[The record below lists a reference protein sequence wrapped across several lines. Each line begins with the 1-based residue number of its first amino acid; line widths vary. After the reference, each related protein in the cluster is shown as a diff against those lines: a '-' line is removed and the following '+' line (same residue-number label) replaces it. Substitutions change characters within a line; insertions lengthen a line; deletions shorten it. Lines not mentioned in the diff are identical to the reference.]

1 MGKKLCTFPTKS
13 LKQEK
18 QEKIEIVNFSVIPLL
33 SYKDKHVDLG
43 GKVWSMS
50 DVVCHKCLYGMA
62 YSAKTSP

>member
-50 DVVCHKCLYGMA
+50 DVV
-62 YSAKTSP
+62 

>member
-33 SYKDKHVDLG
+33 SCKDKHVDLG
-43 GKVWSMS
+43 GKVWSVS
-50 DVVCHKCLYGMA
+50 GVV
-62 YSAKTSP
+62 